1 MASLSVGTTFSV
13 FLSLMAAGV
22 LVGVRWGEVRVPL
35 ALMAQQCVGSYG
47 HILLVVVGLVFIP
60 LALNS
65 TILLVIRQARVMGQ
79 DSLFPGSW
87 REEGG
92 EVRASRVLL
101 LLTGLGPVFF
111 ILVGN
116 LELIAR
122 LGGFCALATMSTIA
136 VADLVRQRGLEGS
149 PSPF

>member
-1 MASLSVGTTFSV
+1 
-13 FLSLMAAGV
+13 
-22 LVGVRWGEVRVPL
+22 
-35 ALMAQQCVGSYG
+35 
-47 HILLVVVGLVFIP
+47 
-60 LALNS
+60 
-65 TILLVIRQARVMGQ
+65 MGQ